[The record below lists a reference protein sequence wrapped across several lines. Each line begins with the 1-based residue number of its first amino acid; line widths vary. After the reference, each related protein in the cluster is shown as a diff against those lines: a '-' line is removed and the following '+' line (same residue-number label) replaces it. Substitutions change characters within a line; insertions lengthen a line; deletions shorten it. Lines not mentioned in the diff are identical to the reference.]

1 MKREDVLG
9 LFCKWGADLKSASAM
24 FSKFFGHLKGVQKET
39 TEIAET
45 EIAKAVMNSQS
56 KYKQQCKAWADEL
69 GLDYSID
76 PTYDIEDLPNLII
89 DYSGV
94 KLGKDIKQTLLNIIL
109 SEGKSEKQASA
120 MAERAMSDGK
130 IKQSSKYYKIYKYVL
145 WNNQIKKEK
154 TDEEK

>member
-1 MKREDVLG
+1 MKREEILN
-9 LFCKWGADLKSASAM
+9 LFCSWGMDLKSASAV
-24 FSKFFGHLKGVQKET
+24 FSKFFGHLKGCQKET
-39 TEIAET
+39 IEITELET
-45 EIAKAVMNSQS
+45 AQAVMNSQS
-56 KYKQQCKAWADEL
+56 KYKEKCKKWADEL
-69 GLDYSID
+69 NLDYSID

-154 TDEEK
+154 INEEK